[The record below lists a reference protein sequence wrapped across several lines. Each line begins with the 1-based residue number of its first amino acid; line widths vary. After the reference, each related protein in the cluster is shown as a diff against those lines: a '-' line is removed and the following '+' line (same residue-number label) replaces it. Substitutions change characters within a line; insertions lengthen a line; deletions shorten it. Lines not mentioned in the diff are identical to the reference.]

1 MYPQI
6 KLFLEG
12 ASGGGET
19 TRIRKGLKITDP
31 SIFGRRI
38 YSRGDAIDFRT
49 RELCRQ
55 RFWGLPSLL
64 RGREGVRK
72 TYQVW
77 QRMGW
82 KYFKNVLIVPYPSG
96 LRWSP
101 KCCLYRLFMFLS
113 LRGGSYFYTIAVVTC
128 GFIDVFLWFYKQVFW
143 RYKMCQEIHNI

>member
-1 MYPQI
+1 VYPQI

-55 RFWGLPSLL
+55 RF
-64 RGREGVRK
+64 
-72 TYQVW
+72 
-77 QRMGW
+77 
-82 KYFKNVLIVPYPSG
+82 
-96 LRWSP
+96 
-101 KCCLYRLFMFLS
+101 
-113 LRGGSYFYTIAVVTC
+113 
-128 GFIDVFLWFYKQVFW
+128 
-143 RYKMCQEIHNI
+143 